1 MALLAPI
8 ATSGVTNIKTSD
20 YCGIN
25 DINTVNL
32 GLDPDGGTVTAGTLT
47 VRAKSVAA
55 AEFEDITPNT
65 IDLSA
70 PLHLRICGKVEE
82 YEFTVSGFA
91 GTAASV
97 YISLDS
103 TT

>member
-8 ATSGVTNIKTSD
+8 ATSGVTNIKTSE

-32 GLDPDGGTVTAGTLT
+32 GLDPDGGTVTGGTVT
-47 VRAKSVAA
+47 IRAKSVAA
-55 AEFEDITPNT
+55 AEFETLSVNT
-65 IDLSA
+65 IDLSS
-70 PLHLRICGKVEE
+70 PVHLRICGKIEE

-91 GTAASV
+91 GTAPSV
-97 YISLDS
+97 YMSLDS
-103 TT
+103 TA